1 MNVGKTVQAGNATG
15 FMLETKSAGHSAFGI
30 DDWVEKMREGDDQS
44 HFSLFKFMVCN
55 LGAMILRLANPVR
68 CMDLGPNVQIHVGRM
83 RGGRVRGHIDKEDG
97 MPQLIMTL
105 GEFTGGSL
113 WVIDE
118 EREVNT
124 LCRPTVVEG
133 RRKHGVKTVE
143 GGVRWVMIAHGSKH
157 LFNRNQHKKL
167 DQPGFKSPANDPAA
181 D

>member
-1 MNVGKTVQAGNATG
+1 MLKLANPKGLMNVGHGVHMDRRK
-15 FMLETKSAGHSAFGI
+15 FG
-30 DDWVEKMREGDDQS
+30 EKEELRFQVHVARMVNGDD
-44 HFSLFKFMVCN
+44 VE
-55 LGAMILRLANPVR
+55 
-68 CMDLGPNVQIHVGRM
+68 
-83 RGGRVRGHIDKEDG
+83 GHTDDEDG
-97 MPQLIMTL
+97 MPQLIMAL

-118 EREVNT
+118 EREVIT
-124 LCRPTVVEG
+124 LCRPTMIEG
-133 RRKHGVKTVE
+133 RRKHGVKRVE